1 MPGEGEIIRGQRG
14 KLISDT
20 RATPGAGAGRAQEE
34 TEAEKTRKREAA
46 WNARYFAHLGIGSG
60 LGGAAAI
67 DKYKTAHPDWTKGR
81 DTWAQ
86 GVSKAAAQR
95 RASQGASL
103 GTLAGARRR

>member
-1 MPGEGEIIRGQRG
+1 MPGEIIRDTRG
-14 KLISDT
+14 KLIRDT
-20 RATPGAGAGRAQEE
+20 RAVAGVAGAGRAQEE
-34 TEAEKTRKREAA
+34 TEAEKARKREAA
-46 WNARYFAHLGIGSG
+46 WNARYFSHLGVGTG

-67 DKYKTAHPDWTKGR
+67 DKYKTSHPDWTKAR

-95 RASQGASL
+95 RVSQGASL